1 VRRTNMKLGRVVIG
15 AAAAAVLSGAAPAVA
30 AETGVIKGVVVNE
43 TTGAPQA
50 GASVM
55 LGGAR
60 EDGSGRIVRRA
71 VTDTRGRYRFT
82 NLPAGDDRLYV
93 VDVRHDGGLFPGS
106 PLSIPSDTKKTP
118 VIETRIRVWDT
129 TTNPQ
134 TVLLARD
141 NMFLTPG
148 RGGIDVVESVTV
160 ANMTDLA
167 YIGRGGSGAP
177 TLGLALPA
185 DGRAGGIEIIDSDL
199 DVPELLRTDFGAGLT
214 IAIPPGQWKF
224 TYVYRVRGI
233 AGNHDLSRTA
243 LYPVVQTS
251 VHAPEDVDV
260 TSNRLVPN
268 GNVTVGGTEYA
279 RWSATEAVE
288 EGDQIQISA
297 TASADT
303 NNTMLTAGIAAA
315 IVLAAVLFAGTLW
328 RNRRGPKVA
337 PAAGERHDL
346 MRAIAELDIRRDAGD
361 IDEEEWDVRR
371 AELKGRL
378 ARLPAGPSR

>member
-1 VRRTNMKLGRVVIG
+1 MRRSGVKVRRVVIG
-15 AAAAAVLSGAAPAVA
+15 AAAVALWGAAPAVA
-30 AETGVIKGVVVNE
+30 AGTGVIQGVVVNE
-43 TTGAPQA
+43 TTGAPQP
-50 GASVM
+50 GASVR

-60 EDGSGRIVRRA
+60 EDGSGRISRRA
-71 VTDTRGRYRFT
+71 VTDARGRYRFT
-82 NLPAGDDRLYV
+82 DIPAGDDRLYV

-106 PLSIPSDTKKTP
+106 PLSIPADTKETP

-141 NMFLTPG
+141 NMFVTPG
-148 RGGIDVVESVTV
+148 RGGMDVVESVTV

-167 YIGRGGSGAP
+167 YIGRGGPGAP
-177 TLGLALPA
+177 TLGLAVPVE
-185 DGRAGGIEIIDSDL
+185 GRAGGIEIIDSDL

-224 TYVYRVRGI
+224 TYVYRVGGV
-233 AGNHDLSRTA
+233 AGNYDLSRTA

-268 GNVTVGGTEYA
+268 GNVTIGGTEYA
-279 RWSATEAVE
+279 RWSATEAIE

-297 TASADT
+297 TASADAS
-303 NNTMLTAGIAAA
+303 NTMLAAGIAAA
-315 IVLAAVLFAGTLW
+315 IAVAGMLFAGTVW
-328 RNRRGPKVA
+328 RNRRRRNPA
-337 PAAGERHDL
+337 PAVDERRDL
-346 MRAIAELDIRRDAGD
+346 MSAIAALDIRRNAGD
-361 IDEEEWDVRR
+361 IDEEEWDARR
-371 AELKGRL
+371 AELKALL
-378 ARLPAGPSR
+378 ARLPAGSSR